1 MTDNKII
8 NFVQNLSHKTATRQL
23 QWQHIN
29 ILEMPISKYFQYF
42 DTSKC
47 YICNLE
53 IGEIYLIN
61 GQLKNSNSVNKNYI
75 FLCKNNIAEQ
85 LCVDDCYIYQ
95 LLNAIQASSAV
106 INNLI
111 DLFNKEINT
120 K

>member
-23 QWQHIN
+23 KWEHIN
-29 ILEMPISKYFQYF
+29 TLGMYISQYFQYF
-42 DTSKC
+42 DLSKC
-47 YICNLE
+47 YVCNLE
-53 IGEIYLIN
+53 IGEIYIIN

-85 LCVDDCYIYQ
+85 IYIDDCYIYQ

-106 INNLI
+106 LNTLI